1 MAKNLSIKEVEDFVF
16 SNKIIQSKLEKY
28 KFLFQTYNM
37 AMSVP
42 FLASLKT
49 RTVLEFMDL
58 LQPEDIK
65 VISEV
70 LQQEVSIT
78 KPSFAKVK
86 SFGCYTDNLE
96 FFVDDVS
103 NYTDIC
109 LSRKGDKIK
118 VLLWR

>member
-1 MAKNLSIKEVEDFVF
+1 MSKNLSIKEVEDFVF
-16 SNKIIQSKLEKY
+16 SNKIIQSRLEKY

-37 AMSVP
+37 AISVP
-42 FLASLKT
+42 FLSNLKT
-49 RTVLEFMDL
+49 RTILEFIDL

-70 LQQEVSIT
+70 LQRDITVT
-78 KPSFAKVK
+78 KPHFAKIK
-86 SFGCYTDNLE
+86 SFGCYTDNRE
-96 FFVDDVS
+96 FFLEDAS

>member
-1 MAKNLSIKEVEDFVF
+1 MSKNLSIKEVEDFVF
-16 SNKIIQSKLEKY
+16 SNKIIQSRLEKY

-37 AMSVP
+37 ALTVP
-42 FLASLKT
+42 FLSNLKT
-49 RTVLEFMDL
+49 RTILEFIDL

-65 VISEV
+65 IISEV
-70 LQQEVSIT
+70 LQRDISVT

-86 SFGCYTDNLE
+86 NFGCYTENLE
-96 FFVDDVS
+96 FFMEDVS

-109 LSRKGDKIK
+109 LSRKDDKIK